1 MNRIS
6 RVTLAL
12 ASCVLLAGCAKTIS
26 GADAKKIADGWSAE
40 AALKAG
46 YNKCHYAYKNS
57 AGETQ
62 ESDLGGLELQAG
74 IAAIIQA
81 NKIVV
86 YSLAEQ
92 QGVTF
97 KADGN
102 ALEIEAKVEGKGTA
116 KYNINDVGLTT
127 YEKVT
132 YTDGSWE
139 EGSYSWTK

>member
-40 AALKAG
+40 AALKVG
-46 YNKCHYAYKNS
+46 YTKCHAVHKTS
-57 AGETQ
+57 TGETQ
-62 ESDLGGLELQAG
+62 EQDVSGVELQAG
-74 IAAIIQA
+74 IASLVTA
-81 NKIVV
+81 NKMVV
-86 YSLAEQ
+86 YGLAEQ

-116 KYNINDVGLTT
+116 KYNINDVGLST
-127 YEKVT
+127 YTKVT
-132 YTDGSWE
+132 YTDGTWE
-139 EGSYSWTK
+139 EASYSWTK